1 MRSNDYHSQGSED
14 MAAKLVLS
22 VDMDGSMYIQASLI
36 QYRYSDFHSSFM
48 EMDSVGGARSPEPRE
63 TATTAP

>member
-22 VDMDGSMYIQASLI
+22 VDMDDSMIS
-36 QYRYSDFHSSFM
+36 R
-48 EMDSVGGARSPEPRE
+48 RP
-63 TATTAP
+63 